1 MVADAKL
8 ARVMDRFSEK
18 VKEGEYYEA
27 HQTLRTVANRYV
39 RGKKWP
45 EAIDLITH
53 GIHTFIGVG
62 QSSSAVDLIRYL
74 LEVYEQGNVECTE
87 ANAGRLV
94 KILVGLD
101 LEEPDLREVCTGM
114 NNWSVRHG
122 RYTYG
127 DPYLHSVIGR
137 RLLEAGYLA
146 EAERYFVLG
155 TRESLE
161 EYVNWMWEWYQQL
174 EKPEAVGEFLSRLV
188 FGYLGVGNL
197 KYAYDACER
206 FLARY
211 IEHAAPKH
219 ERVEKGYAALYLF
232 EGNPDLNFL
241 QLLLIACQAGKPE
254 FLTSLKSQYPQQAEQ
269 HEQALEHL
277 GREFFNVT
285 PKRQVPLLQDLMAD
299 FFNGA

>member
-1 MVADAKL
+1 MVADEKL
-8 ARVMDRFSEK
+8 APVMDRFTEK

-45 EAIDLITH
+45 QAIDLITH
-53 GIHTFIGVG
+53 GIHTLMGVG
-62 QSSSAVDLIRYL
+62 QSSSVVDLTRYL

-87 ANAGRLV
+87 ENVGRLV
-94 KILVGLD
+94 KILVGLE
-101 LEEPDLREVCTGM
+101 LEDPDLRDVCTGM

-127 DPYLHSVIGR
+127 DPYLHSVIGK
-137 RLLEAGYLA
+137 RLLEAGYLV

-155 TRESLE
+155 NRDSLE
-161 EYVNWMWEWYQQL
+161 EYVNWLWDWYQQL
-174 EKPEAVGEFLSRLV
+174 QQPAVVGEFLGRLV

-197 KYAYDACER
+197 KNAYDASGR

-211 IEHAAPKH
+211 IEHEAPKH
-219 ERVEKGYAALYLF
+219 ERVEKGYAELYLF
-232 EGNPDLNFL
+232 EEHPDLNFL

-254 FLTSLKSQYPQQAEQ
+254 FLTSLKSQYPQQAQ
-269 HEQALEHL
+269 KHEQSLVQL
-277 GREFFNVT
+277 GKEFFNVA

-299 FFNGA
+299 FFDGA